1 MFHSGCVVQC
11 NKYQGVGHVSSRRIQ
26 TTLGDRTKALCANI
40 IVFYAA
46 LFLASKN
53 LLPTGGLESVWF
65 LSGLAL
71 WFLALLSAPWFV
83 PPKDALAN
91 ALGAMAILVT
101 ADLGA
106 DGSLRPHLEAVRWLA
121 VTYCA
126 VIMVSSVV
134 A

>member
-1 MFHSGCVVQC
+1 VAA
-11 NKYQGVGHVSSRRIQ
+11 SRLQ

-40 IVFYAA
+40 VVFYASLYA
-46 LFLASKN
+46 AAGN
-53 LLPTGGLESVWF
+53 LLPTGGLKSVWF

-101 ADLGA
+101 ADLG
-106 DGSLRPHLEAVRWLA
+106 GVGNLKPHLEV
-121 VTYCA
+121 
-126 VIMVSSVV
+126 
-134 A
+134 